1 MITLR
6 LDNPRTETIAELYAV
21 GDLLCLKFAQ
31 RDDVLR
37 DIAYNLNLRWNA
49 EEWRRER
56 QITLRNGPL
65 PDRLIEAAY
74 KLLSK
79 GFVVA
84 VPDEYDVERIAAGQY
99 QDEQTR
105 WVTKLTKGARAG
117 WFYIEYKR
125 GDDMYRHAIKLPGA
139 KYDKPC
145 VAVPPESYEA
155 VLDFAQMHGFRVSD
169 AAQQVAQD
177 ARQRRLQAV
186 RVELRPRVKAVLVVE
201 SVPEGI
207 APEFLDED

>member
-6 LDNPRTETIAELYAV
+6 PDNPRTETIAELYAV

-37 DIAYNLNLRWNA
+37 DIAYNLSLRWNA
-49 EEWRRER
+49 EEMRRER

-65 PDRLIEAAY
+65 PDRLMEAAY

-105 WVTKLTKGARAG
+105 WIAKLTKGARAG

-125 GDDMYRHAIKLPGA
+125 GDDMYRHAIRLPGA

-155 VLDFAQMHGFRVSD
+155 VLDFAQVYGFRVSD
-169 AAQQVAQD
+169 AARQVAED

-186 RVELRPRVKAVLVVE
+186 RVELRPRVKAAPVVE
-201 SVPEGI
+201 SVPVGI